1 MKHFEFWNPRL
12 FELPY
17 YLYLLLGASIRGLS
31 IKSLAKANYVLDHG
45 EIGIGSKYQTQQ
57 AFEQKYF
64 LPTVFIAAGSSDEA
78 KQTLI
83 EDFASMHGYP
93 LILKSDVGSVGK
105 GVVKL
110 AGLEDVI
117 KKIPSLEGAYILQKF
132 TPLEKEYG
140 VFYVRH
146 YGEPRV
152 TAINKKHFPTV
163 VGDGKKNISQLS
175 REHYRYTNHWHTF
188 LQYLDVDRVPE
199 AGESVLLSFI
209 GSHTMGCK
217 FTDDTYLLTPE
228 VEQAIFR
235 IFESQPG
242 FNFGR
247 LDVKAESEDAFLRGE
262 FVVIEVNGVAS
273 LPTNMF
279 DPDNSIWRAYEI
291 FLQHGKYLLDAA
303 YEHRHQPMKLDSYK
317 SIIKKVRGNARML
330 DVSHKQLMDLGQS
343 KNSS

>member
-17 YLYLLLGASIRGLS
+17 YLYLVIGARIRGLS
-31 IKSLAKANYVLDHG
+31 IKSLAKANYALDHG
-45 EIGIGSKYQTQQ
+45 EIGIGSKYRTQQ
-57 AFEQKYF
+57 AFAQEYF
-64 LPTVFIAAGSSDEA
+64 LPTALITADTTDEA

-83 EDFASMHGYP
+83 EDFASEHGYP

-110 AGLEDVI
+110 SGVEDVV

-132 TPLEKEYG
+132 TPLKSEYG

-146 YGEPRV
+146 YGEPKI
-152 TAINKKHFPTV
+152 TAINKKHFPAV
-163 VGDGKKNISQLS
+163 IGDGEKNILQLA
-175 REHYRYTNHWHTF
+175 REHYRYSNHWRTF
-188 LQYLDVDRVPE
+188 LQYLDVDRVPQ
-199 AGESVLLSFI
+199 AGERVQLSFI

-217 FTDDTYLLTPE
+217 FTDDTYLLNPE
-228 VEQAIFR
+228 IEHSIFR

-247 LDVKAESEDAFLRGE
+247 LDVKAESEGAFLRGD

-291 FLQHGKYLLDAA
+291 FMKHGRYLLDAA
-303 YEHRHQPMKLDSYK
+303 YEHRHRPMKLDSYR
-317 SIIKKVRGNARML
+317 SIIKKVRENARLL
-330 DVSHKQLMDLGQS
+330 DISHEKLMDI
-343 KNSS
+343 